1 MVTPLARSSVFVLV
15 VIIMVIIFM
24 ALLFFEFRPP
34 GLRNVGCEWS
44 DDSFILEGNVNP
56 KSHDEGRYSPS
67 YCLTF
72 SGNPCAILFTGEEG
86 KRRRHRI

>member
-15 VIIMVIIFM
+15 VIMVIIFM

-34 GLRNVGCEWS
+34 GLRNIGCEWS

-72 SGNPCAILFTGEEG
+72 PGNLSEMLF
-86 KRRRHRI
+86 